1 MPLPETLPEGAVIL
15 HESITAGLAEMLG
28 LAPDAADQAAYDV
41 LRRVLETCGGEY
53 FYVPK
58 DIRLAAHGRDI
69 EVWRKFTGH
78 NQRQLA
84 REFGITTI
92 FYETLISPK
101 VAESIA
107 GDLHLKTDVLDPLE
121 GITDKSRGS
130 DYLQVMDSNLT
141 ALKTANGCS

>member
-1 MPLPETLPEGAVIL
+1 MQD
-15 HESITAGLAEMLG
+15 LAK
-28 LAPDAADQAAYDV
+28 QNNV
-41 LRRVLETCGGEY
+41 
-53 FYVPK
+53 
-58 DIRLAAHGRDI
+58 
-69 EVWRKFTGH
+69 
-78 NQRQLA
+78 
-84 REFGITTI
+84 TTI

>member
-15 HESITAGLAEMLG
+15 HESIAAGLAEMLG

-84 REFGITTI
+84 REFGITVQYVYQI
-92 FYETLISPK
+92 
-101 VAESIA
+101 IA
-107 GDLHLKTDVLDPLE
+107 RQREKDKKSARQSWPYSAVDPVKT
-121 GITDKSRGS
+121 G
-130 DYLQVMDSNLT
+130 
-141 ALKTANGCS
+141 

>member
-28 LAPDAADQAAYDV
+28 LTPDAADQAAYDV

-84 REFGITTI
+84 REFGITVQYVYQI
-92 FYETLISPK
+92 IARQREK
-101 VAESIA
+101 DKKERQAE
-107 GDLHLKTDVLDPLE
+107 L
-121 GITDKSRGS
+121 
-130 DYLQVMDSNLT
+130 
-141 ALKTANGCS
+141 AL